1 MTEEIDMTQKGFDE
15 EGKKKQIILYAKV
28 FQGFFLA
35 LFFLG
40 VSIAVGDLAEMLQIP
55 VSSFSMASMTYGILG
70 MLGCE
75 YIARQ
80 FSS

>member
-1 MTEEIDMTQKGFDE
+1 MGKNGFDE
-15 EGKKKQIILYAKV
+15 EAKRKQLSLYAKV

-40 VSIAVGDLAEMLQIP
+40 VSIAVGDIAVVVHLP
-55 VSSFSMASMTYGILG
+55 FSPFSMTSMTYGILG

-75 YIARQ
+75 YITRK
-80 FSS
+80 FS

>member
-1 MTEEIDMTQKGFDE
+1 MTEGVEKSFDE
-15 EGKKKQIILYAKV
+15 EGKKKQVILYAKV

-40 VSIAVGDLAEMLQIP
+40 VSIAVGDVAAVMQLP
-55 VSSFSMASMTYGILG
+55 FSPFSMASMTYGVLG

-75 YIARQ
+75 YVARQ

>member
-1 MTEEIDMTQKGFDE
+1 MTEEIDTTEKSFDE
-15 EGKKKQIILYAKV
+15 EGRKKQVVLYAKV

-40 VSIAVGDLAEMLQIP
+40 ISIAVGDLAVMLQIP

-75 YIARQ
+75 YIARR
-80 FSS
+80 FSG

>member
-1 MTEEIDMTQKGFDE
+1 MTEKDFDI
-15 EGKKKQIILYAKV
+15 EGKKKIVALYAKV

-40 VSIAVGDLAEMLQIP
+40 VSVAVGDVAAVVQLP
-55 VSSFSMASMTYGILG
+55 FSPFSMTSMSYGILG

-75 YIARQ
+75 YIARR
-80 FSS
+80 FSG

>member
-1 MTEEIDMTQKGFDE
+1 MTEEIDMAQKGFDE

-55 VSSFSMASMTYGILG
+55 VSSFSMASMTYGVLG

-75 YIARQ
+75 YIARR
-80 FSS
+80 FSG

>member
-1 MTEEIDMTQKGFDE
+1 MTEKDFDI
-15 EGKKKQIILYAKV
+15 EGKKKQVALYAKV

-40 VSIAVGDLAEMLQIP
+40 VSVAVGDVAAVVHLP
-55 VSSFSMASMTYGILG
+55 FSPFSMTSMTYGILG

-75 YIARQ
+75 YVARR
-80 FSS
+80 FSG

>member
-1 MTEEIDMTQKGFDE
+1 VVEKSFDE
-15 EGKKKQIILYAKV
+15 EDKKKQIILYAKV

-40 VSIAVGDLAEMLQIP
+40 VSIAVGDVASVMELP
-55 VSSFSMASMTYGILG
+55 FSPFSMASMTYGILG

-75 YIARQ
+75 YITRR

>member
-1 MTEEIDMTQKGFDE
+1 MVEESFDE
-15 EGKKKQIILYAKV
+15 EGRKKQITLYAKV
-28 FQGFFLA
+28 LQGVFLA

-40 VSIAVGDLAEMLQIP
+40 VSIAVGDVAAVVHLP
-55 VSSFSMASMTYGILG
+55 FSPFSMTSMTYGILG

-80 FSS
+80 FSG

>member
-1 MTEEIDMTQKGFDE
+1 MTEEQFDE
-15 EGKKKQIILYAKV
+15 EAKKKQVVLYAKV

-40 VSIAVGDLAEMLQIP
+40 VSIGVGD
-55 VSSFSMASMTYGILG
+55 VSAAMELPLSPFSVASMTYGVLG

-75 YIARQ
+75 FIAKK
-80 FSS
+80 FS